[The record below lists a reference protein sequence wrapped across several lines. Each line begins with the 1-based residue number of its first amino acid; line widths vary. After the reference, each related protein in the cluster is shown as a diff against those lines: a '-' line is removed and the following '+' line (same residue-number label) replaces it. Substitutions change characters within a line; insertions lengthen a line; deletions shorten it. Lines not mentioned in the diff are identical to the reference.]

1 MIVPSYSFPKDPFER
16 MDITPEVY
24 RNRVLQMAREY
35 IDSENIFCE
44 NEILSINKRLEADL
58 EHLENLKRSKKASLS
73 IGTKLGTIFGAI
85 IGGFLGVGSCVA
97 LCLAASW
104 SDESLGLGGIFLFPG
119 MLVGG
124 LFIGRAN
131 GRKSNDCTE
140 DIKRYEQKKQELIV
154 KAETLIDN
162 KRKASSA
169 RCDKCKTEA
178 VAVIEQYTHVFESE
192 ARKLSLEYL
201 ESPAIDDIANWIAD
215 EFAKDILRIDRSK
228 TVESFGIYLG
238 IITRGECVA
247 LYAEGEE
254 EGVYR
259 IFDFNEHRYP
269 QLDSVLRIAAVAK
282 VLTQAV
288 LMILVERYPEDVA
301 GGATQ
306 IELKSEEYAEDA
318 VLDHIRYS
326 AVNGNY
332 EPIMHW

>member
-1 MIVPSYSFPKDPFER
+1 MIVPRYSFPKDPFER

-24 RNRVLQMAREY
+24 RNRVLQMANEY
-35 IDSENIFCE
+35 IDSEKTFCE
-44 NEILSINKRLEADL
+44 EKLLSSIDKRLDRGLKHLDDL
-58 EHLENLKRSKKASLS
+58 DNQAKVEQKQGRKTGAW
-73 IGTKLGTIFGAI
+73 IGFI
-85 IGGFLGVGSCVA
+85 IGIILGIIISTVFIGDIRLTYKIDIAVGTAVVC
-97 LCLAASW
+97 
-104 SDESLGLGGIFLFPG
+104 
-119 MLVGG
+119 
-124 LFIGRAN
+124 LFIGRAIGN
-131 GRKSNDCTE
+131 SKNM
-140 DIKRYEQKKQELIV
+140 YEQS
-154 KAETLIDN
+154 AEKRQQQRRDIN
-162 KRKASSA
+162 KNAQAEKDKSLKDSSA

-201 ESPAIDDIANWIAD
+201 ESPAINDIANWIAD
-215 EFAKDILRIDRSK
+215 EFAKDILRIDRPK